1 MEDSMQRPQ
10 PDLSPR
16 SLSALLNETFVI
28 YGTHLWRFLALVAV
42 VQIPLGLL
50 LLVVVGVFD
59 RSALQFAINLIVSS
73 LGTAI
78 VYGAAST
85 AVGQHYVTGGVNIA
99 DCYAR
104 ASWRL
109 LSLVWLA
116 ALLAGGVL
124 AFLSPLLFGGD
135 SFLGVVLLIPMFVA
149 LALMIWWFTSIPAV
163 VTEGNRALQAL
174 QRTWSLMSGSIWRVV
189 GIFFVLLLVALG
201 LSIVIN
207 IPFAVL
213 LGVTGVGLAST
224 TGEAV
229 QGIGSI
235 FVETIV
241 LPVLFIAGTLLYYD
255 LRVRKE
261 QYNVSALSQEM
272 GIAAA

>member
-1 MEDSMQRPQ
+1 MQQPR

-16 SLSALLNETFVI
+16 SLGALLNETFVI

-124 AFLSPLLFGGD
+124 AFLSPLLFGGG
-135 SFLGVVLLIPMFVA
+135 SLLGVVLLIPMFVA